1 MQNSTDKIKVK
12 DLVKEQEQL
21 ISETANIKKI
31 SLKL

>member
-21 ISETANIKKI
+21 ISETATIKKL